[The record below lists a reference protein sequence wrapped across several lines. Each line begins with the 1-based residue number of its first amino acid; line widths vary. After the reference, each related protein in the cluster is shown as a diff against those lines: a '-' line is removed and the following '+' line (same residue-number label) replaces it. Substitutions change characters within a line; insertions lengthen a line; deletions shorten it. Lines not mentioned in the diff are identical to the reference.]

1 MVDKLKEYRE
11 LFEQEKLELET
22 ASDEPYIAEAVKKYE
37 AELRETL
44 CKQHAE
50 AIASKEAEIQVID
63 KLIMLETE
71 KLEAQQ
77 NQPITEN
84 L

>member
-1 MVDKLKEYRE
+1 MVEKLKEYRE

-22 ASDEPYIAEAVKKYE
+22 ANDEPYIAEAVKKYE

-63 KLIMLETE
+63 KLIMFETE
-71 KLEAQQ
+71 KLQAQQ
-77 NQPITEN
+77 NQPINEN